1 MAERHS
7 KQIPCDKR
15 GNPIVPS
22 DVSWQKAVGRAA
34 ALIPLGA
41 VLLPLGLVLYNFV
54 QLPEDLNIFSIS
66 FGLIAAF
73 GLLFVLFGA
82 VILVL
87 GLRARAKAP
96 SAEETERRAKAE
108 GERAYAKVTSVET
121 KLRRTPEGSRRMVR
135 AVRTATVLSYIG
147 ALCGVLLAYY
157 LTSVGNFAVLTPL
170 AMVVFL
176 LLWLLPTL
184 LIAGLVRY
192 F

>member
-82 VILVL
+82 VLLVL

-121 KLRRTPEGSRRMVR
+121 RLRRTPEGSRRMVR
-135 AVRTATVLSYIG
+135 VRAEYDDRLYRYRRKFVSEWSEAPAPSAG
-147 ALCGVLLAYY
+147 DKVRVYY
-157 LTSVGNFAVLTPL
+157 FPDSNLGYYVELGTE
-170 AMVVFL
+170 
-176 LLWLLPTL
+176 
-184 LIAGLVRY
+184 
-192 F
+192 